1 MSWSRR
7 KVLLQNTVP
16 ISSQQRETGSGLAK
30 QNWLTRESAPGI
42 HHKSFNS
49 SAKSSRYFVVER
61 KNEIVKPAEQRK
73 TPVCIFLLKVWIL
86 AWKATGVLKH
96 FCIWST
102 GADWKQS
109 SGIKENFG
117 LLSASAVV
125 LENNEWYTICLFKGF
140 FLLRKRVPSF
150 AKQVSSFRFD
160 CWEIREDFTT
170 IVHFCFVFLFL
181 WRNKSKPC
189 QLQSLSRSLMSRYST
204 KARMKLRDVS
214 LPVFPLRDSSSGR
227 PRYPL
232 KWTKKEPDVC
242 QVVTQAPPLV
252 TTCNVNRANLRC
264 TLGNTLHVGGG
275 RGSRL

>member
-1 MSWSRR
+1 MSWSRC

-73 TPVCIFLLKVWIL
+73 TPVCIFFTESVNIGLKSNRCSETFLYLVYWSWL
-86 AWKATGVLKH
+86 KA
-96 FCIWST
+96 I
-102 GADWKQS
+102 
-109 SGIKENFG
+109 IRNKENFG

-160 CWEIREDFTT
+160 CWEMREDFIT